1 MYNQQI
7 TYQFK
12 EIKNHPSITKTL
24 SINESKKKVIQNEE
38 KDIKIS
44 KVKKITKNSK
54 DNIILQKKRQRGNK
68 KNNNINEVF
77 KSPLQLTSNTQSII
91 NLILNKK
98 VGNKNVNQNINEN
111 KSSLELSKKT
121 IEIINKTKENLNKIP
136 CKSNSTGKVN
146 ISLSKKTLDC
156 INEIRKERLNKFD
169 RKSFSN
175 EIKRSESSFST
186 LRFKYEDLIKE
197 KRELP
202 LPTKYKFLLNSF
214 ENLELTIN
222 NFKSIKSSKTINLN
236 RICESI
242 ESSLKRRFNLDIFKQ
257 ILYVGPFLYI
267 LKWVKNSEKNDYDL
281 LVDIPKNYDQNIK
294 KYSNKEKDNLTD
306 FNFNEFQNNFIPE
319 YNPTPNNILEERKSF
334 FKNAL
339 LKLVYE
345 EHKKFL
351 EKINFSNFDPYK
363 TKTWHHEF
371 DLEKVKDIPMFNIE
385 EKPTN
390 HNPYENTIIKNDIR
404 SYLVDKCINYE
415 ENKVKKEEKNSILS
429 KYCSPEFLNK
439 LRKKEEAIK
448 ISNEI
453 LNYTS
458 LNHSQQDIIKN
469 ISNLIIEI
477 KTLTIISKKES
488 WNFSELIKKLLIS
501 KNINVYFNEK
511 ELYNTIQKLIIIFP
525 NWIKLINHSIFGK
538 TIVIEGNVDVRKEI
552 IPNLKKEDFS

>member
-1 MYNQQI
+1 MYDQQI

-12 EIKNHPSITKTL
+12 EIKNNPSITKSL
-24 SINESKKKVIQNEE
+24 SKNESQKILISKEE
-38 KDIKIS
+38 KEIKNPKI
-44 KVKKITKNSK
+44 KKMKKSN
-54 DNIILQKKRQRGNK
+54 DNIKLQKKRKRGNK
-68 KNNNINEVF
+68 INNNINDTF
-77 KSPLQLTSNTQSII
+77 KPPLQLSSNTKSII

-98 VGNKNVNQNINEN
+98 VGNNNINLNKIEN
-111 KSSLELSKKT
+111 KPSLQLSKKT
-121 IEIINKTKENLNKIP
+121 IEVINKTKENLNKISS
-136 CKSNSTGKVN
+136 KNNSTCKIN

-156 INEIRKERLNKFD
+156 INEIRKERLNKFE
-169 RKSFSN
+169 RKSN
-175 EIKRSESSFST
+175 EVKRSESSFST

-197 KRELP
+197 IRELP
-202 LPTKYKFLLNSF
+202 LPTKYKFLFISF

-267 LKWVKNSEKNDYDL
+267 LKWVKNLEKNDYDL

-404 SYLVDKCINYE
+404 SYLVDKCINDE